1 MEVCR
6 TLCTKKTKACKHTCK
21 PLEKNSR
28 VVLCND
34 NVASGTDLVM
44 EELERLGHIQAA
56 VARPVAEFIDPW
68 LVDKSTPA

>member
-6 TLCTKKTKACKHTCK
+6 TLGTKKTKACKHASK

-34 NVASGTDLVM
+34 NVASGTDLEL
-44 EELERLGHIQAA
+44 EELERTHWDQ
-56 VARPVAEFIDPW
+56 EE
-68 LVDKSTPA
+68 

>member
-6 TLCTKKTKACKHTCK
+6 TLGTKKTKACKHASK

-34 NVASGTDLVM
+34 NVASGTDLEL
-44 EELERLGHIQAA
+44 EELERTHWDQEELVVRLGFGRL
-56 VARPVAEFIDPW
+56 RPGLSPN
-68 LVDKSTPA
+68 L